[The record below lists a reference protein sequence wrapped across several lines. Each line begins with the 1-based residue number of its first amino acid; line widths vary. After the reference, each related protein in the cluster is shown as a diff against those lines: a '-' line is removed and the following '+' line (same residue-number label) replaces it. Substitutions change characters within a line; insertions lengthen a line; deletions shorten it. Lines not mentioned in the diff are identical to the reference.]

1 MATRK
6 YLPYRRRQLGLRL
19 RELRCADPE
28 LTRPKVGDLLGVTH
42 QTISNM
48 ELGVHK
54 VRKAELA
61 LLLETYGADPATRT
75 ALEQARARAERRDW
89 WPAFGVP
96 EWQWPALDLETEAAA
111 IRTVEPDR
119 IPVLLQTEAY
129 ARACGPDAE
138 VVLERQRRAFDRDVR
153 VQAILGEGALH
164 RLVGGPAVFAEQLA
178 QLLKSPVELRV
189 LPFEAGAHPAMA
201 GALTVF
207 EFDEPGLPRQ
217 AFAEYPAGGVLIE
230 DPAAADALARLCDQV
245 LEATLSVKKSRKL
258 VESQLDQLR

>member
-1 MATRK
+1 MASRK
-6 YLPYRRRQLGLRL
+6 YLPLRRRQLGLRL
-19 RELRCADPE
+19 RELRSAHPE

-42 QTISNM
+42 QTVSNM

-61 LLLETYGADPATRT
+61 MLLETYGADPATR
-75 ALEQARARAERRDW
+75 AELEEARARAERRDW
-89 WPAFGVP
+89 WPAHGVP
-96 EWQWPALDLETEAAA
+96 EWQWPGLDLETEAAA
-111 IRTVEPDR
+111 IRTFEPDR
-119 IPVLLQTEAY
+119 IPALVQTEAY

-138 VVLERQRRAFDRDVR
+138 VVLERQRRAAERDVR

-178 QLLKSPVELRV
+178 QLLKAPVELRV

-201 GALTVF
+201 GGLTVF

-230 DPAAADALARLCDQV
+230 ETAEVDRAAQVCDQV
-245 LEATLSVKKSRKL
+245 LDASLSVKKSRKL